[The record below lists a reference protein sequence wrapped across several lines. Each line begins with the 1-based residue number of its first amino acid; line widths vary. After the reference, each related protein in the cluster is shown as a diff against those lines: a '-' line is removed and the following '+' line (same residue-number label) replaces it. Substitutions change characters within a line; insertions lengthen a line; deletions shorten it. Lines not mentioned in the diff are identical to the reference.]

1 MIKKSLQRPG
11 LNKLPEGRS
20 GGGGRTGGTL
30 GHLKG
35 CIHCIGTVF
44 RLHVAAVPGSE
55 ESRKQ
60 AGVNPTASTLINTP
74 ALRTEVWEAG
84 YGKEPAQPANTWAC
98 VPCGQLGEQEA
109 VKSQVPRLGKLV
121 LLPPS

>member
-1 MIKKSLQRPG
+1 MAEQ
-11 LNKLPEGRS
+11 E
-20 GGGGRTGGTL
+20 GGTL

-35 CIHCIGTVF
+35 CKHCVSAVF
-44 RLHVAAVPGSE
+44 RLHVAAVPGSQ

-60 AGVNPTASTLINTP
+60 AGANPAASPLINTP

-98 VPCGQLGEQEA
+98 VPCGQLGEQEV
-109 VKSQVPRLGKLV
+109 VKSQVPSGMMLKLRAGKAGSATTNLNASWASTS
-121 LLPPS
+121 L

>member
-1 MIKKSLQRPG
+1 M
-11 LNKLPEGRS
+11 
-20 GGGGRTGGTL
+20 

-35 CIHCIGTVF
+35 WKHWIGTVF

-60 AGVNPTASTLINTP
+60 AGVNPAASTLINSP

-84 YGKEPAQPANTWAC
+84 YGKEPAQPANTWSC
-98 VPCGQLGEQEA
+98 TPCGQLGEQEV
-109 VKSQVPRLGKLV
+109 VKSQVPNGMVLKLRAGKAGSATTKLNRSQASTS
-121 LLPPS
+121 L